1 MTLETLIVES
11 TISSWLDRIGSEQ
24 GERKALVTAS
34 GNGLG
39 KQISFGELCHRAQR
53 ISAGFAKLGLRA
65 GDALAIWL
73 PNNIDWMLTH
83 FAAARLGLRTI
94 PINTWNKE
102 AELTH
107 LLSISSAKALVLD
120 SSFAFADVA
129 VTLAAVRNVLGDSFT
144 VQWVIDVADNS
155 EPSNDVID
163 LASIEASPG
172 EAPEATDVN
181 DAVIAYSTSGTTS
194 LPKLAQH
201 SEKNILDHAR
211 AVVRRAGLG
220 RNDVVLCALPPCGAY
235 GYGLIMAALEC
246 GARAI
251 QCPVF
256 SVDLAVRLIAEE
268 GVTVMALTE
277 PLMRDLLDHSKA
289 SEHNYRN
296 LRIVFSAGATLEPV
310 VRRAQRDFGF
320 SLTNV
325 YGSSEVLALAA
336 FWDCGMDIAERS
348 AAGGRLVNE
357 SMRVR
362 AVGQTGKVLPPGEQG
377 ELQFKGPCITSGY
390 LGNSDATD
398 AAFTSDGWF
407 HSQDLGQIEDETG
420 SSFRYVARMNDALRV
435 KGFLVNPGEIEM
447 MLQTHPAVSAAQVVG
462 VSDGKGEESAVG
474 FVTLAD
480 QASATGE
487 ELRAFCKANMA
498 AFKTPALIAVMKEFP
513 VTRSANGDKVKKNQ
527 LRELAKGMMHNE

>member
-1 MTLETLIVES
+1 
-11 TISSWLDRIGSEQ
+11 
-24 GERKALVTAS
+24 
-34 GNGLG
+34 
-39 KQISFGELCHRAQR
+39 
-53 ISAGFAKLGLRA
+53 
-65 GDALAIWL
+65 
-73 PNNIDWMLTH
+73 MLTH

-120 SSFAFADVA
+120 SSFTVA
-129 VTLAAVRNVLGDSFT
+129 NMAATLAEVRRKMGDSFT
-144 VQWVIDVADNS
+144 VRWVIDAAPISDPLNGT
-155 EPSNDVID
+155 ID
-163 LASIEASPG
+163 LASIEACPG
-172 EAPEATDVN
+172 EVPKATDVN

-201 SEKNILDHAR
+201 NEKNILDHAC

-220 RNDVVLCALPPCGAY
+220 PNDVVLCALPPCGAY
-235 GYGLIMAALEC
+235 GYGLIMAALES

-268 GVTVMALTE
+268 GVTAMALTE

-289 SEHNYRN
+289 NQDSYRS

-310 VRRAQRDFGF
+310 VSRAEKEFSF

-336 FWDCGMDIAERS
+336 FWDWDMDIAERS
-348 AAGGRLVNE
+348 AAGGRLVNDA
-357 SMRVR
+357 MRVR
-362 AVGQTGKVLPPGEQG
+362 AIGPTGKMLPPGEQG
-377 ELQFKGPCITSGY
+377 ELQFKGPSITAGY
-390 LGNSDATD
+390 LGNSDATN

-407 HSQDLGQIEDETG
+407 HSQDLGQIDDDAGT
-420 SSFRYVARMNDALRV
+420 SFRYVARMNDALRV
-435 KGFLVNPGEIEM
+435 KGFLVNPGEVEM
-447 MLQTHPAVSAAQVVG
+447 MLQTHPAVSVAQVVG
-462 VSDGKGEESAVG
+462 VSDGKGEEIAVG
-474 FVTLAD
+474 FVTLVD
-480 QASATGE
+480 RASATGE

-498 AFKTPALIAVMKEFP
+498 VFKTPAAIAVMHEFP

-527 LRELAKGMMHNE
+527 LRELAKEIIHNE